1 MFSEVKNVNVE
12 SLKNGSKLLV
22 FWRNFSTKRLREE
35 ESKSQKVKGTK
46 RGRVKESKSQ
56 RVKGTKSQRVKES
69 KGLREEETKGER
81 P

>member
-1 MFSEVKNVNVE
+1 MFPKVKNVNVE

-35 ESKSQKVKGTK
+35 ESKSQRVKKTK
-46 RGRVKESKSQ
+46 RLREEESKSQ
-56 RVKGTKSQRVKES
+56 RVKGTKR
-69 KGLREEETKGER
+69 GRDER